1 MASQRQYEMLFRLN
15 AQMGNQYNSTFRQ
28 AQSSVQQFREEYR
41 NLSSTAND
49 ISGYQRQQT
58 AVENTKS
65 KLELLR
71 TQYDNIQ
78 REMDETGGFSSDLA
92 NKLAAKKAQIDK
104 TTKAYQ
110 DQISRLDE
118 YKRRLEEAGV
128 DTTNLDK
135 ESDRLKNELKQLKE
149 GFKESGDGAKEFGD
163 KGENALDQISTM
175 LAAAGITK
183 ALKEIYD
190 AFAACVQVA
199 ADFEQAMS
207 NVEAISG
214 ANAEEIEA
222 LTEQAKDL
230 GATTAFTAQQVS
242 EGMSYMAMAGWK
254 TTDMLGGMD
263 AVLALAA
270 ASGEDL
276 GTTSDIVTDA
286 LTAFGLTSKDTAR
299 FADVLAAASSNA
311 NTNVSMM
318 GETFKYAAPV
328 AGALGYSIEDV
339 AIAVGLM
346 ANSGIKASQA
356 GTTLRNIFN
365 GFLGDV
371 ELSSEAFGD
380 LTISFINSDGSM
392 KSLSESLDTLRHY
405 FSQMTEAER
414 VQNAVNLAGQ
424 RGYSGL
430 LAILNSTTEDY
441 NKLADAIYNSTGA
454 AQKMADIKLDNVNGQ
469 LTIAK
474 SAWEGLQIAIGE
486 QFTPALKNVY
496 SVAANVLG
504 GVTEFV
510 KAHPNVVKAIAAIT
524 AGLAAFVVGIT
535 AYVAVTKIAT
545 KVTAALTTA
554 MQANPYLMIGSAI
567 AGVVVAMVTLTAA
580 MSEAEEVQ
588 VEYTLASK
596 NAQKELALLNDEYER
611 AIYTYGETSEE
622 AQELKKRID
631 DLSAAYGDG
640 AQSIEDFH
648 KEIQDALSGW
658 SDSRTKYEEE
668 TQSIDA
674 EYESTVALIAKLE
687 ALSSTSELA
696 ARNQAL
702 IIPIIDELNKRYEG
716 LGLTFDSLTG
726 RFNMSTDD
734 IRAAALQSYDAKQ
747 AIADQERYISLIGE
761 IADGEEELRKAKE
774 DYDPKLEAYNKAKA
788 DYDDADDFWHWIA
801 MAGGDNTLDYLSA
814 NRQAAEAAMNE
825 AKGTLD
831 SVSTGLEALKEERNQ
846 LEEKY
851 GITSSSAED
860 PADRIMTSAEAAAG
874 AYAIVSES
882 MEDLAQAYDSAYDAA
897 TEAFAAQFDY
907 FTQAAEIS
915 EESVS
920 TILENVQSAQE
931 SQLAYWNSYSENI
944 TRLKELSA
952 EDLGLTQKN
961 YDLLMSHVQE
971 GSENAVTL
979 AAGLVKAID
988 DGDTAAVTKL
998 GETTAAVVEARDQ
1011 VADDVAKWQ
1020 IDFDGKMEDII
1031 KSMDNY
1037 VTELNLSDEATTA
1050 ADATIDSYVEAIRNG
1065 KGSAVSA
1072 AREIARAVADA
1083 LNIDVSVDNGYASGT
1098 DYAPPGLA
1106 WVGEN
1111 GPELMAFRG
1120 GEAVYSASE
1129 SAAIMREWETM
1140 ADATATRAIVPAAS
1154 SSYAIQF
1161 SPVYE
1166 LSGNADSVEIRAV
1179 LAEHD
1184 TELLNQLWEL
1194 LEEEREDAARR
1205 AYV

>member
-15 AQMGNQYNSTFRQ
+15 AQMGNQYSSTFRQ
-28 AQSSVQQFREEYR
+28 AQASIQQFREQYR

-49 ISGYQRQQT
+49 ISGYQRQQS
-58 AVENTKS
+58 AVNNTKS
-65 KLELLR
+65 KLELLQ

-78 REMDETGGFSSDLA
+78 REMDETSSFSSDLA

-110 DQISRLDE
+110 DQISVLDE

-149 GFKESGDGAKEFGD
+149 GFRESGDGAKEFGD
-163 KGENALDQISTM
+163 KGENALEQIGAM

-190 AFAACVQVA
+190 AFAACVHVA
-199 ADFEQAMS
+199 GDFEQAMS
-207 NVEAISG
+207 DVEAISG
-214 ANAEEIEA
+214 ANAEEIAA

-230 GATTAFTAQQVS
+230 GASTAFTAQQVS

-254 TTDMLGGMD
+254 TNDMLVGMD
-263 AVLALAA
+263 SMLALAA

-276 GTTSDIVTDA
+276 GTVSDIVTDA
-286 LTAFGLTSKDTAR
+286 LTAFGLKASDTAR

-311 NTNVSMM
+311 NTNVGMM

-328 AGALGYSIEDV
+328 AGALGYSIEDI

-371 ELSSEAFGD
+371 ELSSNAFGD
-380 LTISFINSDGSM
+380 LTISFINSDGTM
-392 KSLSESLDTLRHY
+392 KSLSESLDTLRYY

-441 NKLADAIYNSTGA
+441 DKLADAIYNSTGA
-454 AQKMADIKLDNVNGQ
+454 AQKMADIKLDNMNGQ

-496 SVAANVLG
+496 SVAADVLG

-524 AGLAAFVVGIT
+524 AGLAAFVAGIT
-535 AYVAVTKIAT
+535 AYIVVTKIAT
-545 KVTAALTTA
+545 KVTAALTAA
-554 MQANPYLMIGSAI
+554 MKLNPYFMFGSAV
-567 AGVVVAMVTLTAA
+567 AGVVVAAASLTAA
-580 MSEAEEVQ
+580 MSVAEEVQ

-596 NAQKELALLNDEYER
+596 NAQKELASLNDEYER

-640 AQSIEDFH
+640 AQSVEDFH

-658 SDSRTKYEEE
+658 SDSRAKYEEE
-668 TQSIDA
+668 TQSINA
-674 EYESTVALIAKLE
+674 EYESTIALIAKLE
-687 ALSSTSELA
+687 ELSSTSELA

-702 IIPIIDELNKRYEG
+702 IIPIVDELNKRYEG
-716 LGLTFDSLTG
+716 LGLTFDALTG
-726 RFNMSTDD
+726 RFNMPTDEV
-734 IRAAALQSYDAKQ
+734 RAAALQDYDAQQ
-747 AIADQERYISLIGE
+747 AIKDQERYVALAGE
-761 IADGEEELRKAKE
+761 IAAGEEDVRKAQDE
-774 DYDPKLEAYNKAKA
+774 YNLREEEYNKANA
-788 DYDDADDFWHWIA
+788 AYDDANDFWHWIA
-801 MAGGDNTLDYLSA
+801 MVGGDKTLDNLSA
-814 NRQAAEAAMNE
+814 DRQAAEAEMKA
-825 AKGTLD
+825 AKDYLD
-831 SVSTGLEALKEERNQ
+831 IASGGLDALYEERKK

-851 GITSSSAED
+851 GITSSGEED
-860 PADRIMTSAEAAAG
+860 PVDHIVTSAEAAAG
-874 AYAIVSES
+874 AYTIVSES
-882 MEDLAQAYDSAYDAA
+882 MEELAQAYDDAYNAA
-897 TEAFAAQFDY
+897 SEAFAAQFDY
-907 FTQAAEIS
+907 FTQATEIS

-920 TILENVQSAQE
+920 TILENVQAAQE
-931 SQLAYWNSYSENI
+931 SQLEYWSSYSENI
-944 TRLKELSA
+944 ARLKELSA
-952 EDLGLTQKN
+952 EDLGLTQEN
-961 YDLLMSHVQE
+961 YDLLMSHVQD
-971 GSENAVTL
+971 GSESAVTL
-979 AAGLVKAID
+979 AAGIMKAID
-988 DGDTAAVTKL
+988 DGDIAAVTKL

-1020 IDFDGKMEDII
+1020 IDFDGQMEDII
-1031 KSMDNY
+1031 KSMNNY

-1072 AREIARAVADA
+1072 ASEIAQAVADA
-1083 LNIDVSVDNGYASGT
+1083 LNIDVSVGNGFASGT

-1129 SAAIMREWETM
+1129 SAAIMREWEAM
-1140 ADATATRAIVPAAS
+1140 ADATAIRSVAPAAS
-1154 SSYAIQF
+1154 FGYTIQF
-1161 SPVYE
+1161 SPIYE
-1166 LSGNADSVEIRAV
+1166 LSGNADSAEIRAV

-1184 TELLNQLWEL
+1184 TELLNQFREL

>member
-15 AQMGNQYNSTFRQ
+15 AQMGSQYNSTFRQ
-28 AQSSVQQFREEYR
+28 AQSSMQQFREEYR

-65 KLELLR
+65 KLELLQ

-110 DQISRLDE
+110 DQIARLDE

-135 ESDRLKNELKQLKE
+135 ESDRLKNELKRLKE
-149 GFKESGDGAKEFGD
+149 GFKESGDGAKDFGD
-163 KGENALDQISTM
+163 KGEEALDKISTM
-175 LAAAGITK
+175 LAAAGIVK
-183 ALKEIYD
+183 MLKEIYD

-199 ADFEQAMS
+199 GDFEEAMS

-214 ANAEEIEA
+214 ANAEEIA
-222 LTEQAKDL
+222 DLTERAKEL
-230 GATTAFTAQQVS
+230 GASTAFTAQQVS

-254 TTDMLGGMD
+254 TTDMLDGMD

-311 NTNVSMM
+311 NTNVGMM

-371 ELSSEAFGD
+371 ELSSDAFGD

-392 KSLSESLDTLRHY
+392 KSLSESLDILRYY

-441 NKLADAIYNSTGA
+441 DKLADAIYNSTGA
-454 AQKMADIKLDNVNGQ
+454 AQKMADIKLDNMNGQ

-474 SAWEGLQIAIGE
+474 SAWEGLQIAVGE
-486 QFTPALKNVY
+486 QFTPVLQKLYAI
-496 SVAANVLG
+496 AADVLG
-504 GVTEFV
+504 GITEFV
-510 KAHPNVVKAIAAIT
+510 KAHPGVVKAIVAIT
-524 AGLAAFVVGIT
+524 AGVAAFVVGIT
-535 AYVAVTKIAT
+535 AYIAVTKIAKLAT
-545 KVTAALTTA
+545 EALTAA
-554 MQANPYLMIGSAI
+554 MNKNPYLMLGSAI
-567 AGVVVAMVTLTAA
+567 AGVVVAVATLVAT

-596 NAQKELALLNDEYER
+596 NAQRELAALNDEYER

-622 AQELKKRID
+622 AQALKERID
-631 DLSAAYGDG
+631 ELSEAYGNG
-640 AQSIEDFH
+640 LQSVEDFH
-648 KEIQDALSGW
+648 KEIQDALSSW

-674 EYESTVALIAKLE
+674 EYESTIALISKLE

-734 IRAAALQSYDAKQ
+734 IRAVALSKYDAQQ
-747 AIADQERYISLIGE
+747 AIKDQERYVELIGQIAEGE
-761 IADGEEELRKAKE
+761 IELQKAQDDYNARLEE
-774 DYDPKLEAYNKAKA
+774 YNRAKA
-788 DYDDADDFWHWIA
+788 AYDDSNDFWHWIA
-801 MAGGDNTLDYLSA
+801 MAGGDNTLDNLYA
-814 NRQAAEAAMNE
+814 DRQAAEAAMNE
-825 AKGTLD
+825 AKDTLD
-831 SVSTGLEALKEERNQ
+831 IVSGGLSALYAERDQ
-846 LEEKY
+846 IEEKY
-851 GITSSSAED
+851 GITSSGAVD
-860 PADRIMTSAEAAAG
+860 PVDRIITSAEAAAG
-874 AYAIVSES
+874 AYAIVAVS
-882 MEDLAQAYDSAYDAA
+882 MEELAQAYDDAYNAA
-897 TEAFAAQFDY
+897 SESFAAQFDY
-907 FTQAAEIS
+907 FTQATEIS

-920 TILENVQSAQE
+920 TILENVQAAQE
-931 SQLAYWNSYSENI
+931 SQLAYWNSYAENI
-944 TRLKELSA
+944 ARLKALSA
-952 EDLGLTQKN
+952 EDLGLTQEN
-961 YDLLMSHVQE
+961 YDLLMSYVQD
-971 GSENAVTL
+971 GSESAVTL
-979 AAGLVKAID
+979 AAGIVQAID

-998 GETTAAVVEARDQ
+998 GETTAAVVETRNQ

-1020 IDFDGKMEDII
+1020 IDFDGQMGEII
-1031 KSMDNY
+1031 ESMNNY
-1037 VTELNLSDEATTA
+1037 VTDLNLSDEATTA
-1050 ADATIDSYVEAIRNG
+1050 AEATVNSYVEAIRSG
-1065 KGSAVSA
+1065 KGNAVSA
-1072 AREIARAVADA
+1072 AKEIARAVADA
-1083 LNIDVSVDNGYASGT
+1083 LNIDVSVENGYASGT

-1120 GEAVYSASE
+1120 GETVYSASE
-1129 SAAIMREWETM
+1129 SAAIMREWEN
-1140 ADATATRAIVPAAS
+1140 AVNATATRSVAPAAS
-1154 SSYAIQF
+1154 SNYTIQF

-1166 LSGNADSVEIRAV
+1166 LSGNADSAEIRAV

-1184 TELLNQLWEL
+1184 AELLNQMREL